1 MTLIVD
7 FLPLA
12 NSHRSIIADRAVQNV
27 IGPLSF
33 AG

>member
-12 NSHRSIIADRAVQNV
+12 NSLHSIIADRAVQNV
-27 IGPLSF
+27 IGPLSL